1 MKQCAKLNQ
10 KAFNLCMMI
19 TVQTISQME
28 KIKLKTLTKV
38 ENSQLLEG
46 LLMPRILS
54 LAFNL
59 FVKCQSGRASDQEY
73 IVTTA
78 LENINITCKAET

>member
-1 MKQCAKLNQ
+1 
-10 KAFNLCMMI
+10 MMI
-19 TVQTISQME
+19 TVQTISQM
-28 KIKLKTLTKV
+28 KNKLKTLTKV

-46 LLMPRILS
+46 FLMLRTLS
-54 LAFNL
+54 LALNL

-78 LENINITCKAET
+78 LENIILTCKAET

>member
-1 MKQCAKLNQ
+1 MLR
-10 KAFNLCMMI
+10 
-19 TVQTISQME
+19 T
-28 KIKLKTLTKV
+28 
-38 ENSQLLEG
+38 
-46 LLMPRILS
+46 LS
-54 LAFNL
+54 LALSL